1 MKDYN
6 YITMSNNYINSN
18 KYNNSKPKILHI
30 LNLSLPYLSGYS
42 IRSHFILK
50 NQKNFVH
57 PYALTTPESFR
68 KKEPDIIENITYFR
82 FPPDLGYT
90 LFFKPRTCQRIRV
103 ANFYK
108 WFYYNLLKTSLIYLQ
123 KLVETQKIELIHAHS
138 IVDLSKYIEKIAVNY
153 KLPYIYEVR
162 GFLEDTHVGLG
173 ILKEKS
179 RSYMKRQKKNT
190 SLIKKADLIITLG
203 KSMKEELIN
212 RGIREEIIKI
222 VPNGVDTISLC
233 PKPPNI
239 NLKQK
244 LGINKKYIIGYI
256 GSVRRI
262 EGIEVLIKAIKI
274 LIRKNISVHLLIVGK
289 YNLPYYKE
297 LKTISKKLGI
307 EKDISFIG
315 SVPHSEIRDFYS
327 FIDIIVIPRINIRVN
342 RLVTPLKPLEAM
354 AMGKV
359 VLTSDLPALREL
371 VKPKISG
378 DLFESGNYEDLANK
392 LIYYISNPEARS
404 NLGKKARN
412 FVENNFA
419 WSKII
424 KNYLSI
430 YNQLLD
436 YHKKLY

>member
-1 MKDYN
+1 
-6 YITMSNNYINSN
+6 MSNNYINSD
-18 KYNNSKPKILHI
+18 KYKNLKPNILHI
-30 LNLSLPYLSGYS
+30 LNISLPNISGYS

-50 NQKNFVH
+50 HQKNFVH
-57 PYALTTPESFR
+57 PFALTHPEIFR
-68 KKEPDIIENITYFR
+68 KKEPDIIENIIYFR

-90 LFFKPRTCQRIRV
+90 LFFKPRIFQRLKV

-108 WFYYNLLKTSLIYLQ
+108 WFYYHLLKTSQIYLQ
-123 KLVETQKIELIHAHS
+123 KLVKTQKIELIHAHS
-138 IVDLSKYIEKIAVNY
+138 IGDFSKYVEKIAKNY

-162 GFLEDTHVGLG
+162 GFLEDTRVGLG

-179 RSYMKRQKKNT
+179 RSYMKRQKKIT

-212 RGIREEIIKI
+212 QGIREDLIKI

-262 EGIEVLIKAIKI
+262 EGIEVLIKAMKI
-274 LIRKNISVHLLIVGK
+274 LIRKNISVHLLIIGI
-289 YNLPYYKE
+289 YNLSYYKE
-297 LKTISKKLGI
+297 LKKISKKLGI

-315 SVPHSEIRDFYS
+315 SVPHSKIREYYS
-327 FIDIIVIPRINIRVN
+327 FIDIIVIPRKNIRVN
-342 RLVTPLKPLEAM
+342 RLVTPLKPLEGM

-371 VKPKISG
+371 VKPNISG
-378 DLFESGNYEDLANK
+378 DLFESGNYVGLANK
-392 LIYYISNPEARS
+392 LIYYISNPEARD
-404 NLGKKARN
+404 NLGKKARE
-412 FVENNFA
+412 FVEKNFT
-419 WSKII
+419 WSTII
-424 KNYLSI
+424 KKYISI
-430 YNQLLD
+430 YNQLLN
-436 YHKKLY
+436 

>member
-1 MKDYN
+1 
-6 YITMSNNYINSN
+6 MSNNYINSDN
-18 KYNNSKPKILHI
+18 YNNSKPKILHI
-30 LNLSLPYLSGYS
+30 LYASLPYISGYS

-50 NQKNFVH
+50 HQKNFVH
-57 PYALTTPESFR
+57 PFALTNPEFFR

-90 LFFKPRTCQRIRV
+90 LFFKPRTFQRIKV

-108 WFYYNLLKTSLIYLQ
+108 WFYYHLLKTSLIYLQ
-123 KLVETQKIELIHAHS
+123 KVVEIKKIELIHAHS
-138 IVDLSKYIEKIAVNY
+138 IGDFSKYVEKIAKNY
-153 KLPYIYEVR
+153 KLPYIYEIR
-162 GFLEDTHVGLG
+162 GFLEDTRVGLG

-179 RSYMKRQKKNT
+179 RSYMKRQKKIT
-190 SLIKKADLIITLG
+190 SLIKKVDLIITLG

-212 RGIREEIIKI
+212 RGIREDLIKI
-222 VPNGVDTISLC
+222 VPNGVDTIYLC

-262 EGIEVLIKAIKI
+262 EGIEVLIKAMKI
-274 LIRKNISVHLLIVGK
+274 LIRKNISVHLLIIGR
-289 YNLPYYKE
+289 YNLSYYKE
-297 LKTISKKLGI
+297 LKIISKKLGI

-315 SVPHSEIRDFYS
+315 SVPHSKIREYYS
-327 FIDIIVIPRINIRVN
+327 FIDIIVIPRKNIRVN
-342 RLVTPLKPLEAM
+342 RLVTPLKPLEGM

-371 VKPKISG
+371 VKPNISG
-378 DLFESGNYEDLANK
+378 DLFESGNYEGLANK
-392 LIYYISNPEARS
+392 LIYYISNSEARD
-404 NLGKKARN
+404 NLGKKARE

-419 WSKII
+419 WSTII
-424 KNYLSI
+424 KKYISI
-430 YNQLLD
+430 YNQLLN
-436 YHKKLY
+436 